1 MTDRRNDENT
11 IDDENKTKHNKK
23 KHKKKSNK
31 KKLATIST
39 VIAVAIELFDGNG
52 DAQKRKCN

>member
-23 KHKKKSNK
+23 KQKQNSN

>member
-23 KHKKKSNK
+23 NKKKSNK